1 MTVRQ
6 ARAAKAEAATLT
18 TLRRAFAKVGKKQRE
33 LQGDWEDST
42 TYHFLREEEGE
53 MCQKLKLTEDIKRQS
68 LGYWVHWTK
77 PWKPEAVKV
86 RWYLL
91 SQVQQITKRRQE
103 TGIET
108 VQSLSCIL

>member
-1 MTVRQ
+1 
-6 ARAAKAEAATLT
+6 
-18 TLRRAFAKVGKKQRE
+18 
-33 LQGDWEDST
+33 
-42 TYHFLREEEGE
+42 

-68 LGYWVHWTK
+68 WGYWVHWTK

-91 SQVQQITKRRQE
+91 SHVQQITKRRQE

-108 VQSLSCIL
+108 VQSPAYSDI